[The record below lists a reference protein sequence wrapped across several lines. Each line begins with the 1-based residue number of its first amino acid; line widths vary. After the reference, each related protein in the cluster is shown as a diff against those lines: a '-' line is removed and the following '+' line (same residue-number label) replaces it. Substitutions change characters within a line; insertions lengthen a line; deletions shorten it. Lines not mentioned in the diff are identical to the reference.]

1 MGYRIKAHFTTCLL
15 ALLIYRILEHKLEE
29 KYTSSKIIKTLRD
42 MNLRELEGV
51 GYIPTYTRIT
61 ITDDLHN
68 VFNFRTDNEITILKD
83 INKIFKNIKNK
94 YNHALFINVVKAC
107 STVIHC
113 ITGFLLFQKCQTRDF
128 IFIMVNCQV
137 FY

>member
-1 MGYRIKAHFTTCLL
+1 LGYRIKAHFTTCLL

-113 ITGFLLFQKCQTRDF
+113 IAGFFKSVKLEVLSSYSN
-128 IFIMVNCQV
+128 IFT
-137 FY
+137 

>member
-1 MGYRIKAHFTTCLL
+1 
-15 ALLIYRILEHKLEE
+15 
-29 KYTSSKIIKTLRD
+29 

-94 YNHALFINVVKAC
+94 YNHAHFINVVKAC
-107 STVIHC
+107 ST
-113 ITGFLLFQKCQTRDF
+113 GFFKSVKLEVLSSYSN
-128 IFIMVNCQV
+128 IFT
-137 FY
+137 

>member
-1 MGYRIKAHFTTCLL
+1 
-15 ALLIYRILEHKLEE
+15 
-29 KYTSSKIIKTLRD
+29 

-94 YNHALFINVVKAC
+94 
-107 STVIHC
+107 
-113 ITGFLLFQKCQTRDF
+113 
-128 IFIMVNCQV
+128 
-137 FY
+137 

>member
-1 MGYRIKAHFTTCLL
+1 
-15 ALLIYRILEHKLEE
+15 
-29 KYTSSKIIKTLRD
+29 

-94 YNHALFINVVKAC
+94 YNHAHFINVVKAC

-113 ITGFLLFQKCQTRDF
+113 ITVFFKSVKLEVLSSYSN
-128 IFIMVNCQV
+128 IFT
-137 FY
+137 